1 MVGEANRA
9 DKKFLHDKL
18 KLQLHP
24 DKIFIKTVA
33 SGVDFLGMVNFS
45 DYRVLRTKIKRRM
58 LKKINGRCSE
68 LQNKIISEE
77 SFKQSLQ
84 SYFGVLKHCN
94 GYKIEKEILRFAP
107 GFPAR
112 PAGGPPASASASLR
126 RDGRE

>member
-45 DYRVLRTKIKRRM
+45 DYRVLRTKTKRRM

-94 GYKIEKEILRFAP
+94 GYKIEKEILRFTP